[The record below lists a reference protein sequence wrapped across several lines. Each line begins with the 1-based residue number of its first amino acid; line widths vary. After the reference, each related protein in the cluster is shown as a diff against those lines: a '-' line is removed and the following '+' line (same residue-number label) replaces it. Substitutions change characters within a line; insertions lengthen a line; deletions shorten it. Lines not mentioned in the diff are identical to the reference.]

1 MDDAIFNDLLKST
14 KDMVKHARGEAIQGV
29 TVTELPEVDIKQ
41 VRERVGVSQAVFA
54 ALIGVSRRTLENWV
68 QSRVSPS
75 GPARALLKIL
85 DADPEGAMKV
95 LHS

>member
-54 ALIGVSRRTLENWV
+54 ALIGVSRRTLENWE

>member
-14 KDMVKHARGEAIQGV
+14 KDMVKHARGEVIQNV
-29 TVTELPEVDIKQ
+29 TVTELAGVDIKK

-54 ALIGVSRRTLENWV
+54 ALIGVSRRTLENWE
-68 QSRVSPS
+68 QSRVTPS
-75 GPARALLKIL
+75 GPARALLKSL
-85 DADPEGAMKV
+85 DADQEGAMKV

>member
-41 VRERVGVSQAVFA
+41 VRERVPSAPPRSRFKVFRQFSA
-54 ALIGVSRRTLENWV
+54 IIDVG
-68 QSRVSPS
+68 
-75 GPARALLKIL
+75 G
-85 DADPEGAMKV
+85 
-95 LHS
+95 

>member
-41 VRERVGVSQAVFA
+41 VRERCQPNPHY
-54 ALIGVSRRTLENWV
+54 ALYCFIGCGTISFLRL
-68 QSRVSPS
+68 P
-75 GPARALLKIL
+75 
-85 DADPEGAMKV
+85 
-95 LHS
+95 